1 LTASA
6 NPANVR
12 VETSPVV
19 EPPDPAASPAARG
32 KLTLWPGI
40 GLVVANMIGA
50 GVFLSTG
57 YMAQEL
63 GPWPI
68 LLAWVAGAVIALAG
82 TVAYGEVARMIPRSG
97 GEYRFLSEVFHPAL
111 GYFAGWASM
120 LLGFAAA
127 IAVDGLAA
135 GNFLATLLPG
145 IDPRATGAIVIVAVT
160 LLHAF
165 NARVSSVTQNALVI
179 LKAVLVVGF
188 VIVGLVLG
196 SNAAPTW
203 TPPQAAHGTAA
214 VQAFARSLFFIA
226 FAYSGWNAAAY
237 ASEEFR
243 HPTRE
248 VPRSMIIGCALV
260 AAFYLLVNWVFIANV
275 TPASAAAVT
284 LYEKTRVTLGHV
296 IMRDLLGEMGGKV
309 VSIIMIIAFVSAAS
323 AMVFVGP
330 RVCAA
335 MARDGYLPRAFA
347 GRRGPDGRD
356 RPPLGSVLLQ
366 GGLSL
371 LILGT
376 QRLQDVLQGIGALLM
391 LFSALTGLSLFWA
404 RWFRKDLPRPATS
417 GLVAAAVYV
426 VATVWLF
433 YLGFSSMS
441 HVVWLPGLI
450 VVSMTA
456 YLLSRRFGKRLNA

>member
-6 NPANVR
+6 KPANVLADPT
-12 VETSPVV
+12 VAASA
-19 EPPDPAASPAARG
+19 DPAAPPATRG
-32 KLTLWPGI
+32 TLTLWPGI

-57 YMAQEL
+57 FMAQEL

-68 LLAWVAGAVIALAG
+68 LLAWVVGAVIALAG
-82 TVAYGEVARMIPRSG
+82 TLAYGEVARMIPRSG
-97 GEYRFLSEVFHPAL
+97 GEYRFLSEIFHPAL

-135 GNFLATLLPG
+135 GNFVATLWPG
-145 IDPRATGAIVIVAVT
+145 VDARATGAVVIVGVT

-165 NARVSSVTQNALVI
+165 HAGVSRITQNGLVI

-188 VIVGLVLG
+188 VVVGLMLG

-214 VQAFARSLFFIA
+214 VESFARSLFYIA

-243 HPTRE
+243 NPTRE
-248 VPRSMIIGCALV
+248 VPRSMVIGCALV
-260 AAFYLLVNWVFIANV
+260 AAFYILVNWVFVANV
-275 TPASAAAVT
+275 TPSSAAAVT
-284 LYEKTRVTLGHV
+284 MYEKTRITLGHV
-296 IMRDLLGEMGGKV
+296 IMHDLLGQRGGQV

-335 MARDGYLPRAFA
+335 MARDGYLPRVFM
-347 GRRGPDGRD
+347 GRRAD

-404 RWFRKDLPRPATS
+404 RFVRKDLPRPATH

-433 YLGFSSMS
+433 YLGFGSMS
-441 HVVWLPGLI
+441 HVIWLPALVI
-450 VVSMTA
+450 VSTAA
-456 YLLSRRFGKRLNA
+456 YLLSRRFGKRVGKAVST